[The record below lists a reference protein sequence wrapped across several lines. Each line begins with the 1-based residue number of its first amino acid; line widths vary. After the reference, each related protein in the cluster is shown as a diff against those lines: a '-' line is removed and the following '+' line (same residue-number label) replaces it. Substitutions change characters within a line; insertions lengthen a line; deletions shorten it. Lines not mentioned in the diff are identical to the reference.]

1 MCWRGK
7 NFLGFF
13 FALVNWLCHGT
24 AVDDRWVQTL
34 IFFLRREKWCGGE
47 SGYVVL
53 PIPAFFFL
61 ISLFLLLL
69 SWKISR
75 QHNFNAIALVFL
87 FVGKRNSTVATPK
100 VFLAP
105 DLR

>member
-1 MCWRGK
+1 
-7 NFLGFF
+7 
-13 FALVNWLCHGT
+13 
-24 AVDDRWVQTL
+24 VDDRWVQTL

-69 SWKISR
+69 SWKRSR
-75 QHNFNAIALVFL
+75 QHYFNSIALVFL
-87 FVGKRNSTVATPK
+87 FVGKRNSTVATRK
-100 VFLAP
+100 LFINIMKINLYIVNDVVTYKHTRF
-105 DLR
+105 